1 MSAVRPAAILLC
13 AAALGVA
20 ALPVNALDTA
30 GTRIGQTDTAPRA
43 THSTNST
50 AVAQRQRDL
59 FEARLWGIDLDDLQ
73 RARQLMQGPR
83 GAFSVSNISPVEVL
97 GIHART
103 PAEKR
108 KYAELFARLMVEDSE
123 RVLAFQREYD
133 AAVKRLY
140 PDIKVVDFRG
150 QRVPTALFGVQ

>member
-1 MSAVRPAAILLC
+1 MSAVRPAHLLLY
-13 AAALGVA
+13 AALGVA
-20 ALPVNALDTA
+20 ALPANALDTA
-30 GTRIGQTDTAPRA
+30 GTRIGQTSTAPRA
-43 THSTNST
+43 QHTTDST

-59 FEARLWGIDLDDLQ
+59 FEARLWGIELDDLQ
-73 RARQLMQGPR
+73 RARQLMRGPR

-140 PDIKVVDFRG
+140 PDIKVVDFQG
-150 QRVPTALFGVQ
+150 QRVPTALFGAQ

>member
-1 MSAVRPAAILLC
+1 MICSKRV
-13 AAALGVA
+13 
-20 ALPVNALDTA
+20 
-30 GTRIGQTDTAPRA
+30 
-43 THSTNST
+43 
-50 AVAQRQRDL
+50 
-59 FEARLWGIDLDDLQ
+59 WGIELDDLQ
-73 RARQLMQGPR
+73 RARQLMRGPR

-150 QRVPTALFGVQ
+150 QRVPTALFGAQ

>member
-1 MSAVRPAAILLC
+1 MRAVRAAAILLC
-13 AAALGVA
+13 AALGVA

-50 AVAQRQRDL
+50 QVAQRQRDL
-59 FEARLWGIDLDDLQ
+59 FEARVWGISPEEVQ
-73 RARQLMQGPR
+73 RARLLMQGPR

-140 PDIKVVDFRG
+140 PDLKVVDFRG
-150 QRVPTALFGVQ
+150 QRVPAALFGAQ

>member
-1 MSAVRPAAILLC
+1 MSAVRPAALLLC
-13 AAALGVA
+13 AALGVA

-43 THSTNST
+43 TQSTNST

-73 RARQLMQGPR
+73 RARQLMRGPR

-140 PDIKVVDFRG
+140 PDLKVVDFRG
-150 QRVPTALFGVQ
+150 QRVPTALFGTQ